1 MLTTLQPIRTYLS
14 QLLTYVN
21 QFVNTQIFGELA
33 DSKTKI
39 ATIKLK
45 MVTDSNSIQT
55 GVNSMYTTTKNSLL
69 ALTTDQQ
76 KVQLEQFRA
85 STLNVTME
93 YFNYINTRTNQILT
107 QIGKDSID
115 MAKNLSIKV

>member
-1 MLTTLQPIRTYLS
+1 
-14 QLLTYVN
+14 
-21 QFVNTQIFGELA
+21 
-33 DSKTKI
+33 
-39 ATIKLK
+39 
-45 MVTDSNSIQT
+45 MVTDSNSIQS

-93 YFNYINTRTNQILT
+93 YFNYINTRSSQILT

>member
-1 MLTTLQPIRTYLS
+1 
-14 QLLTYVN
+14 
-21 QFVNTQIFGELA
+21 
-33 DSKTKI
+33 
-39 ATIKLK
+39 